1 MFLFGKRKP
10 KKEKRKIPKTV
21 QQSIPIDRLYRDGVF
36 KCGHTYSKT
45 WRFSDINYA
54 VASDDDQLSMFLAH
68 SALING
74 LPTDA
79 MAKISIFNRQLSREV
94 LSSLATPNGEK
105 NYAVYANE
113 LAEIFADKMADS
125 NNIVHDKFITVSSE
139 KKNIEESRTFF
150 TRVGNDLTADF
161 AKLSSR
167 TTELGYKD
175 RLRIFYDFFRN
186 GDMGEFDFDMKK
198 EMAKGKSFK
207 DKICPD
213 SIEFKSDHIR
223 LGEKF
228 ARVIFLKEY
237 PSFLKDS
244 MLSELTD
251 FSRSMMLSVDI
262 QPIPTDDAVK
272 QVQKKLLAI
281 ETDITKWQQ
290 KQNMNNNFSANIPY
304 EMEQMRKEIKEF
316 LDDIT
321 TRDQRM
327 MFVTV
332 TLVHVANSLDELNN
346 DTETLLSIGRK
357 HLCNFGILKYQQEDG
372 FNTVLPYGL
381 MRIKAVRT
389 LTTESTAVLMPYKTQ
404 EIIDNGGL
412 YYGINAISHNLLM
425 CNRKLLL
432 NGNGFIL
439 GVSGSG
445 KSFASKLEIALAA
458 IFTNDDIIIIDP
470 EREYSP
476 LVLNLGGV
484 SIRLSASDNAANH
497 INAMAIN
504 KDVEDEN
511 PVSMKSELLISIF
524 DELLKSGN
532 SRMGGGVGAK
542 DKSIIDRCTIR
553 VYADYMNG
561 RTDKEPTLMQ
571 LRDELLNQ
579 PEPEAH
585 DLALCLEMFTTGSLN
600 SFAHQ
605 SNVDV
610 NSRIVS
616 YDILELGEQMKAI
629 GLLIMLDNI
638 MNRVIENRKRG
649 RYTRVYIDEAHLF
662 FKNEYSAEF
671 LLKAWKRF
679 RKYGGL
685 LTGITQ
691 NIEDCLK
698 NDTARGMLSNS
709 EFLLMLNQAPSD
721 RIELAKLLNISDT
734 QMSYITNAG
743 AGRGLIK
750 VGGSI
755 VPFVNDFPSD
765 TELYKLM
772 STKLSDYSDNL
783 VYSDK

>member
-1 MFLFGKRKP
+1 MLLLGKIKP
-10 KKEKRKIPKTV
+10 KKEKRKIAKTV
-21 QQSIPIDRLYRDGVF
+21 QQSIPIDILYKDGIF
-36 KCGHTYSKT
+36 KCGHSFTKT

-54 VASDDDQLSMFLAH
+54 VASDDDQLSLFLAH

-79 MAKISIFNRQLSREV
+79 VAKISVFNRQLSREM
-94 LSSLATPNGEK
+94 LSSLAVPNGDK

-113 LAEIFADKMADS
+113 LAEIFSDKMADS
-125 NNIVHDKFITVSSE
+125 NNIVHDKYITVSSE
-139 KKNIEESRTFF
+139 KKNIEEARTFF
-150 TRVGNDLTADF
+150 ARVGNDLTADY
-161 AKLSSR
+161 AKLSSKI
-167 TTELGYKD
+167 TELSYKE
-175 RLRIFYDFFRN
+175 RLRIFYDFLRG
-186 GDMGEFDFDMKK
+186 GDMGEFKFDMRK
-198 EMAKGKSFK
+198 EMARGKHFK
-207 DKICPD
+207 DAICPD
-213 SIEFKSDHIR
+213 SMEFKSDHIR
-223 LGEKF
+223 IGEKY

-290 KQNMNNNFSANIPY
+290 KQNMNNNFSANVPY

-316 LDDIT
+316 LDDLT

-332 TLVHVANSLDELNN
+332 TLVHIADSLDELNN

-357 HLCNFGILKYQQEDG
+357 HLCNFAVLRYQQEDG

-381 MRIKAVRT
+381 MRIKAIRT

-445 KSFASKLEIALAA
+445 KSFASKLEIALSA
-458 IFTNDDIIIIDP
+458 IFSNDDIIVIDP
-470 EREYSP
+470 EREYAP
-476 LVLNLGGV
+476 LIKNLGGENITLSV
-484 SIRLSASDNAANH
+484 SSSNH
-497 INAMAIN
+497 INAMAIS
-504 KDVEDEN
+504 KEMDDEN

-524 DELLKSGN
+524 DELLKSGS
-532 SRMGGGVGAK
+532 SRMGGGIGAK

-553 VYADYMNG
+553 VFADYMNG
-561 RTDKEPTLMQ
+561 RSTEEPTLIQ

-579 PEPEAH
+579 PEIEAH

-600 SFAHQ
+600 AFAHK

-610 NSRIVS
+610 NKRIIS
-616 YDILELGEQMKAI
+616 YDILELGEQMKSI

-638 MNRVIENRKRG
+638 MNRVIENRKKG
-649 RYTRVYIDEAHLF
+649 KYTRVYIDEAHLF
-662 FKNEYSAEF
+662 FKNQYSADF

-691 NIEDCLK
+691 NISDCLL
-698 NDTARGMLSNS
+698 NETARGMLSNS
-709 EFLLMLNQAPSD
+709 EFLLMLNQSPSD
-721 RIELAKLLNISDT
+721 RKDLSELLNISNT

-755 VPFVNDFPSD
+755 VPFVNDFPID
-765 TELYKLM
+765 TQLYRLM
-772 STKLSDYSDNL
+772 STKPGEG
-783 VYSDK
+783 

>member
-1 MFLFGKRKP
+1 MFLFGRRKN

-21 QQSIPIDRLYRDGVF
+21 QQSIPIDRLYKDGVF
-36 KCGHTYSKT
+36 KCGNTYSKT

-54 VASDDDQLSMFLAH
+54 VASDDDQLSLFLAH

-79 MAKISIFNRQLSREV
+79 MAKITIFNRQLSKDV
-94 LSSLATPNGEK
+94 LSNLATPNGEK
-105 NYAVYANE
+105 NYALYARE
-113 LAEIFADKMADS
+113 LGEIFADKMADS
-125 NNIVHDKFITVSSE
+125 NNIVHDKFITISSE

-161 AKLSSR
+161 AKLSSK

-186 GDMGEFDFDMKK
+186 GDMGEFEFDMKK
-198 EMAKGKSFK
+198 AIAKGKHFK

-223 LGEKF
+223 LGEKY

-332 TLVHVANSLDELNN
+332 TLVHVADTLDELNN

-357 HLCNFGILKYQQEDG
+357 HLCTFGILKYQQEDG

-381 MRIKAVRT
+381 MQIKAIRT

-404 EIIDNGGL
+404 EIIDNNGL

-445 KSFASKLEIALAA
+445 KSFASKLEIALAS

-484 SIRLSASDNAANH
+484 SVRMSASDSSANH

-616 YDILELGEQMKAI
+616 YDILELGEQMKSI

-638 MNRVIENRKRG
+638 MNRVIENRKKG
-649 RYTRVYIDEAHLF
+649 KYTRVYIDEAHLF
-662 FKNEYSAEF
+662 FKNEYSADF

-772 STKLSDYSDNL
+772 STKLSE
-783 VYSDK
+783 

>member
-1 MFLFGKRKP
+1 MFR
-10 KKEKRKIPKTV
+10 
-21 QQSIPIDRLYRDGVF
+21 
-36 KCGHTYSKT
+36 CGHKFTRT

-54 VASDDDQLSMFLAH
+54 VASDDDQLTMFLAH

-74 LPTDA
+74 FPTDA
-79 MAKISIFNRQLSREV
+79 MAKINVFNRQLSHKV
-94 LSSLATPNGEK
+94 LSSLAIPNDEAD
-105 NYAVYANE
+105 YTVYANE
-113 LAEIFADKMADS
+113 LSGIFSDKMADS
-125 NNIVHDKFITVSSE
+125 NNIVHDKFITISTE
-139 KKNIEESRTFF
+139 KKNAEEARTFF
-150 TRVGNDLTADF
+150 TRVNNDLTADY
-161 AKLSSR
+161 AKLSSKI
-167 TTELGYKD
+167 TELGYKD

-186 GDMGEFDFDMKK
+186 GDVNEFSLEMKK
-198 EMAKGKSFK
+198 KVGKGSSFK

-223 LGEKF
+223 LGERF

-251 FSRSMMLSVDI
+251 FARSMMLSVDI
-262 QPIPTDDAVK
+262 EPIPTDIAVK
-272 QVQKKLLAI
+272 IVQKKLLGA
-281 ETDITKWQQ
+281 ETEIAKWQRQ
-290 KQNMNNNFSANIPY
+290 QNMNNNFSANIPY
-304 EMEQMRKEIKEF
+304 DLEQMRDESKEF
-316 LDDIT
+316 LKDLT
-321 TRDQRM
+321 ERDQRM

-332 TLVHVANSLDELNN
+332 TLVHVADTLDELNN

-357 HLCNFGILKYQQEDG
+357 HLCNFSILRYQQEDG
-372 FNTVLPYGL
+372 LNTVLPYGL
-381 MRIKAVRT
+381 MKLKAERT

-404 EIIDNGGL
+404 EIIDEGGL
-412 YYGINAISHNLLM
+412 YYGVNAISHNLLM

-445 KSFASKLEIALAA
+445 KSFASKLEMTLAA
-458 IFTNDDIIIIDP
+458 IFSKDDIIVIDP
-470 EREYSP
+470 EREYAP
-476 LVLNLGGV
+476 LIKNLGGEN
-484 SIRLSASDNAANH
+484 IKLSVTSVNH
-497 INAMAIN
+497 INAMSIN
-504 KDVEDEN
+504 KDTDADDEN

-524 DELLKSGN
+524 DELLKSGS
-532 SRMGGGVGAK
+532 SRMGIGVGAK

-553 VYADYMNG
+553 VFADYMNG
-561 RTDKEPTLMQ
+561 RSDKQPTLMQ

-600 SFAHQ
+600 AFAHQ

-610 NSRIVS
+610 NKRIIS
-616 YDILELGEQMKAI
+616 YDILELGEQMKSI

-638 MNRVIENRKRG
+638 MNRVIENRRRG

-662 FKNEYSAEF
+662 FKNQYSAEF

-691 NIEDCLK
+691 NISDCL
-698 NDTARGMLSNS
+698 NNETASGMLANS
-709 EFLLMLNQAPSD
+709 EFLLMLNQSPSD
-721 RIELAKLLNISDT
+721 RKDLSELLNISDT

-755 VPFVNDFPSD
+755 VPFVNDFPTD

-772 STKLSDYSDNL
+772 STKPGEG
-783 VYSDK
+783 

>member
-21 QQSIPIDRLYRDGVF
+21 QQSIPIDKLYKDGVF
-36 KCGHTYSKT
+36 KCGHKFTKT

-54 VASDDDQLSMFLAH
+54 VASDDDQLNMFLAH

-79 MAKISIFNRQLSREV
+79 MAKISVFNRQLSREV
-94 LSSLATPNGEK
+94 LSNLAIPNDEAD
-105 NYAVYANE
+105 YTVYANE
-113 LAEIFADKMADS
+113 LSEIFSDKMADS
-125 NNIVHDKFITVSSE
+125 NNIVHDKFITISSE
-139 KKNIEESRTFF
+139 KKNIEEARTFF
-150 TRVGNDLTADF
+150 TRVGNDLRADY
-161 AKLSSR
+161 AKLSSK

-186 GDMGEFDFDMKK
+186 GDVNEFSFDIKK
-198 EMAKGKSFK
+198 DAVKGKNFK
-207 DKICPD
+207 DVICPD

-223 LGEKF
+223 MGDKF

-244 MLSELTD
+244 MLSEMTD
-251 FSRSMMLSVDI
+251 FSRSMMMSVDI
-262 QPIPTDDAVK
+262 QPIATDDAVK
-272 QVQKKLLAI
+272 EVQKKLLAV

-304 EMEQMRKEIKEF
+304 ELDQMRKEIKEF
-316 LDDIT
+316 LDDLT
-321 TRDQRM
+321 TRDQRI

-332 TLVHVANSLDELNN
+332 TLVHVADTLDALNN

-357 HLCNFGILKYQQEDG
+357 HLCNFGILKHQQEDG

-445 KSFASKLEIALAA
+445 KSFASKLEITLAA
-458 IFTNDDIIIIDP
+458 IFSKDDIIVIDP
-470 EREYSP
+470 EREYAP
-476 LVLNLGGV
+476 LIKNLGGENIKLSV
-484 SIRLSASDNAANH
+484 SSSNH
-497 INAMAIN
+497 INAMSIN
-504 KDVEDEN
+504 KDTDADDEN

-524 DELLKSGN
+524 DELLKSGS
-532 SRMGGGVGAK
+532 SRMGIGVGAK

-553 VYADYMNG
+553 VFADYMNG
-561 RTDKEPTLMQ
+561 RSDKQPTLMQ

-600 SFAHQ
+600 AFAHQ

-610 NSRIVS
+610 NKRIIS
-616 YDILELGEQMKAI
+616 YDILELGEQMKSI

-638 MNRVIENRKRG
+638 MNRVIENRRRG

-662 FKNEYSAEF
+662 FKNQYSADF

-691 NIEDCLK
+691 NISDCL
-698 NDTARGMLSNS
+698 NNETASGMLANS
-709 EFLLMLNQAPSD
+709 EFLLMLNQSPSD
-721 RIELAKLLNISDT
+721 RKDLSELLNISDT

-755 VPFVNDFPSD
+755 VPFVNDFPTD

-772 STKLSDYSDNL
+772 STKPGEG
-783 VYSDK
+783 

>member
-21 QQSIPIDRLYRDGVF
+21 QQSIPIDKLYKDGVF
-36 KCGHTYSKT
+36 KCGHKFTKT

-54 VASDDDQLSMFLAH
+54 VASDNDQLNMFLAH

-79 MAKISIFNRQLSREV
+79 MAKISVFNRQLSREV
-94 LSSLATPNGEK
+94 LSNLAIPNDEAD
-105 NYAVYANE
+105 YTVYANE
-113 LAEIFADKMADS
+113 LSEIFSDKMADS
-125 NNIVHDKFITVSSE
+125 NNIVHDKFITISSE
-139 KKNIEESRTFF
+139 KKNIEEARTFF
-150 TRVGNDLTADF
+150 TRVGNDLRADY
-161 AKLSSR
+161 AKLSSK

-186 GDMGEFDFDMKK
+186 GDVNEFSFDIKK
-198 EMAKGKSFK
+198 DAVKGKHFK
-207 DKICPD
+207 DVICPD

-223 LGEKF
+223 MGDKF

-244 MLSELTD
+244 MLSEMTD
-251 FSRSMMLSVDI
+251 FSRSMMMSVDI
-262 QPIPTDDAVK
+262 QPIATDDAVK
-272 QVQKKLLAI
+272 EVQKKLLAV

-304 EMEQMRKEIKEF
+304 ELDQMRKEIKEF
-316 LDDIT
+316 LDDLT

-332 TLVHVANSLDELNN
+332 TLVHVADTLDALNN

-357 HLCNFGILKYQQEDG
+357 HLCNFGILKHQQEDG

-404 EIIDNGGL
+404 EIIDNDGL

-445 KSFASKLEIALAA
+445 KSFASKLEITLAA
-458 IFTNDDIIIIDP
+458 IFSKDDIIVIDP
-470 EREYSP
+470 EREYAP
-476 LVLNLGGV
+476 LIKNLGGENIKLSV
-484 SIRLSASDNAANH
+484 SSSNH
-497 INAMAIN
+497 INAMSIN
-504 KDVEDEN
+504 KDTDADDEN

-524 DELLKSGN
+524 DELLKSGS
-532 SRMGGGVGAK
+532 SRMGIGVGAK

-553 VYADYMNG
+553 VFADYMNG
-561 RTDKEPTLMQ
+561 RSDKQPTLMQ

-600 SFAHQ
+600 AFAHQ

-610 NSRIVS
+610 NKRIIS
-616 YDILELGEQMKAI
+616 YDILELGEQMKSI

-638 MNRVIENRKRG
+638 MNRVIENRRRG

-662 FKNEYSAEF
+662 FKNQYSADF

-691 NIEDCLK
+691 NISDCL
-698 NDTARGMLSNS
+698 NNETASGMLANS
-709 EFLLMLNQAPSD
+709 EFLLMLNQSPSD
-721 RIELAKLLNISDT
+721 RKDLSELLNISDT

-755 VPFVNDFPSD
+755 VPFVNDFPTD

-772 STKLSDYSDNL
+772 STKPGEG
-783 VYSDK
+783 